1 MSSNLI
7 VVIIMAIVVI
17 AISITLHE
25 FMHGFV
31 AKLLGDNTA
40 EEAERLSLNPLK
52 HIDPFATVLLPLL
65 LLLIGAP
72 PFGAAKPVPVDFY
85 KLKYEEFGGA
95 LVGIAGPLTNLLL
108 AVLAAFF
115 IKLTG
120 IGLENG
126 LIQSF
131 FELFISINIGFFV
144 FNMIPFPPLDGSRV
158 LYAFAPSGLQKVM
171 NQIESFGLL
180 AIALFIILLIPVL
193 SPVLTSINNSILN
206 FIL

>member
-1 MSSNLI
+1 
-7 VVIIMAIVVI
+7 MAIVVI

-180 AIALFIILLIPVL
+180 AIALFIFLLIPVL

>member
-1 MSSNLI
+1 MSSNMI
-7 VVIIMAIVVI
+7 VVILMAVFVI

-25 FMHGFV
+25 FMHGFI
-31 AKLLGDNTA
+31 AKLLGDSTA

-52 HIDPFATVLLPLL
+52 HIDPFATVLLPIL

-72 PFGAAKPVPVDFY
+72 PFGAAKPVPVNFY

-95 LVGIAGPLTNLLL
+95 LVGIAGPLTNLFL
-108 AVLAAFF
+108 AVLAALVLK
-115 IKLTG
+115 IS
-120 IGLENG
+120 GLSLNNS
-126 LIQSF
+126 LIQTF

-158 LYAFAPSGLQKVM
+158 LYAFAPSGLQKIM
-171 NQIESFGLL
+171 NQIESFGLV
-180 AIALFIILLIPVL
+180 AIALFVFLLIPVL
-193 SPVLTSINNSILN
+193 SPVLTTINNNILN

>member
-1 MSSNLI
+1 
-7 VVIIMAIVVI
+7 MAIVVI

-52 HIDPFATVLLPLL
+52 HIDPFATALLPLL

-180 AIALFIILLIPVL
+180 AIALFIFLLIPVL

>member
-1 MSSNLI
+1 MI
-7 VVIIMAIVVI
+7 VVILMAVFVI

-25 FMHGFV
+25 FMHGFI
-31 AKLLGDNTA
+31 AKLLGDSTA

-52 HIDPFATVLLPLL
+52 HIDPFATVLLPIL

-72 PFGAAKPVPVDFY
+72 PFGAAKPVPVNFY

-95 LVGIAGPLTNLLL
+95 LVGIAGPLTNLFL
-108 AVLAAFF
+108 AVLAALALKASGFS
-115 IKLTG
+115 LN
-120 IGLENG
+120 NG
-126 LIQSF
+126 LIQTF

-158 LYAFAPSGLQKVM
+158 LYAFAPSGLQKIM
-171 NQIESFGLL
+171 NQIESFGLV
-180 AIALFIILLIPVL
+180 AIALFVFLLIPVL
-193 SPVLTSINNSILN
+193 SPVLTTINNSILN

>member
-180 AIALFIILLIPVL
+180 AIALFIFLLIPVL

>member
-7 VVIIMAIVVI
+7 VVIVMAIVVI

-108 AVLAAFF
+108 AVIAAF
-115 IKLTG
+115 IVKLTG
-120 IGLENG
+120 LGLDNG
-126 LIQSF
+126 LIQTF

-158 LYAFAPSGLQKVM
+158 LYAFAPSGLQRIM
-171 NQIESFGLL
+171 NQIESFGLI
-180 AIALFIILLIPVL
+180 AIALFIFLLIPFL
-193 SPVLTSINNSILN
+193 SPVLTSINNAILN

>member
-1 MSSNLI
+1 MI
-7 VVIIMAIVVI
+7 VVILMAVFVI

-25 FMHGFV
+25 FMHGFI
-31 AKLLGDNTA
+31 AKLLGDSTA

-52 HIDPFATVLLPLL
+52 HIDPFATVLLPIL

-72 PFGAAKPVPVDFY
+72 PFGAAKPVPVNFY

-95 LVGIAGPLTNLLL
+95 LVGIAGPLTNLFL
-108 AVLAAFF
+108 AVLAALVLK
-115 IKLTG
+115 IS
-120 IGLENG
+120 GLSLNNS
-126 LIQSF
+126 LIQTF

-158 LYAFAPSGLQKVM
+158 LYAFAPSGLQKIM
-171 NQIESFGLL
+171 NQIESFGLV
-180 AIALFIILLIPVL
+180 AIALFVFLLIPVL
-193 SPVLTSINNSILN
+193 SPVLTTINNNILN

>member
-1 MSSNLI
+1 MI
-7 VVIIMAIVVI
+7 VVILMAVFVI

-31 AKLLGDNTA
+31 AKLLGDSTA

-52 HIDPFATVLLPLL
+52 HIDPFATVLLPIL

-72 PFGAAKPVPVDFY
+72 PFGAAKPVPVNFY

-95 LVGIAGPLTNLLL
+95 LVGIAGPLTNLFL
-108 AVLAAFF
+108 AVLAALALKASGFS
-115 IKLTG
+115 LN
-120 IGLENG
+120 NG
-126 LIQSF
+126 LIQTF

-158 LYAFAPSGLQKVM
+158 LYAFAPSGLQKIM
-171 NQIESFGLL
+171 NQIESFGLV
-180 AIALFIILLIPVL
+180 AIALFVFLLIPVL
-193 SPVLTSINNSILN
+193 SPVLTTINNSILN

>member
-1 MSSNLI
+1 MSSSLI

-31 AKLLGDNTA
+31 AKLLGDDTA

-180 AIALFIILLIPVL
+180 AIALFIFLLIPVL